1 MISKQQG
8 FSLIEVMIAFAV
20 LVFGVLGLMKLQS
33 YMERQSDYALH
44 SIRALHLAEAK
55 LELFRTRSISGATS
69 AAPGTIAFSA
79 IGDGCEIV
87 GDGDSVLSVAS
98 GTSPLCPL
106 PTGSSDYEVSW
117 VVTDST
123 SPVISSALKTIEVR
137 SSWND
142 RRNGPQSLVLKT
154 MLSKYNE
161 FDN

>member
-1 MISKQQG
+1 MTSKQQG
-8 FSLIEVMIAFAV
+8 FSLLEVMIAFAV

-55 LELFRTRSISGATS
+55 LELFRTRSISGAS
-69 AAPGTIAFSA
+69 GTIKFDDIQS
-79 IGDGCEIV
+79 GCEMV
-87 GDGDSVLSVAS
+87 SGTHSVSFAVSGGSCNLVAGDPDYLVRWSAPLVVLS
-98 GTSPLCPL
+98 
-106 PTGSSDYEVSW
+106 GS
-117 VVTDST
+117 
-123 SPVISSALKTIEVR
+123 LKTIEVT

-142 RRNGPQSLVLKT
+142 RRNELQSLQLKT

>member
-55 LELFRTRSISGATS
+55 LELFRTRSISGANETLVYS
-69 AAPGTIAFSA
+69 D
-79 IGDGCEIV
+79 IGSGCEIV
-87 GDGDSVLSVAS
+87 LGDNSVSRTIIS
-98 GTSPLCPL
+98 GGNCAL
-106 PTGSSDYEVSW
+106 PS
-117 VVTDST
+117 
-123 SPVISSALKTIEVR
+123 ISSAYQVTWTVDKSLSGALKTIDMS

-142 RRNGPQSLVLKT
+142 RRNEPQSLVLKT

>member
-55 LELFRTRSISGATS
+55 LELFRTRSISGAN
-69 AAPGTIAFSA
+69 GTLAYSD
-79 IGDGCEIV
+79 IGSGCEIV
-87 GDGDSVLSVAS
+87 LGDDSVSTTIIS
-98 GTSPLCPL
+98 GGGCTL
-106 PTGSSDYEVSW
+106 PPISSAYKVSW
-117 VVTDST
+117 EVVSPPASSAVST
-123 SPVISSALKTIEVR
+123 ALKTIEMS

-142 RRNGPQSLVLKT
+142 RRNEPQSLVLKT

>member
-8 FSLIEVMIAFAV
+8 FSLLEVMIAFAV

-55 LELFRTRSISGATS
+55 LELFRTRSISGANRTLAYS
-69 AAPGTIAFSA
+69 D
-79 IGDGCEIV
+79 IGSGCEIV
-87 GDGDSVLSVAS
+87 LGDDSVSTTIIS
-98 GTSPLCPL
+98 GGSCAFSSI
-106 PTGSSDYEVSW
+106 SSDYKVSW
-117 VVTDST
+117 EVV
-123 SPVISSALKTIEVR
+123 SPPASSAVSTALKMIEMS

-142 RRNGPQSLVLKT
+142 RRNEPQSLVLKT

-161 FDN
+161 FDD